1 MIDDVTDRTGPSPI
15 TSDELAGELRPLLA
29 TGLIAFDVDGVLAP
43 IVDHAD
49 DARLGDGVEALLS
62 RLAAQA
68 CVAVVSGRSLRS
80 LRELFALPERVHVI
94 GSHGLE
100 SGDAAPL
107 RLDAAEERT
116 LAELAA
122 LGAVAVLTAGEG
134 AWLER
139 KPASVVLHT
148 RLADP
153 ELGRSATEQL
163 LEASA
168 RVPGAHV
175 KPGHSVVEL
184 LARSTTKGH
193 ALLTLADNLGRRP
206 IAFLGDDITDEEAF
220 AMLGHDDVTVRVGG
234 GESCARFRIAD
245 PAAVTALLHKLVAP
259 A

>member
-1 MIDDVTDRTGPSPI
+1 MTGHADGPSPI
-15 TSDELAGELRPLLA
+15 TPDELASELRPLLA

-49 DARLGDGVEALLS
+49 HARLADGVEALL
-62 RLAAQA
+62 RQLTEQA
-68 CVAVVSGRSLRS
+68 CVAVVSGRSLRN
-80 LRELFALPERVHVI
+80 LRELFAFPERVHVI

-100 SGDAAPL
+100 RGDAAPL
-107 RLDAAEERT
+107 SLDAAEERT
-116 LAELAA
+116 LGELAA
-122 LGAVAVLTAGEG
+122 LGAAAVLTAGEG

-153 ELGRSATEQL
+153 ELGRAATAHL
-163 LEASA
+163 LEAAA
-168 RVPGAHV
+168 RVDGAHV

-193 ALLTLADNLGRRP
+193 ALLALADHLDRRP
-206 IAFLGDDITDEEAF
+206 IAFLGDDVTDEEAF
-220 AMLGHDDVTVRVGG
+220 AMLGPDDVTVRVGD
-234 GESCARFRIAD
+234 GESRARFRIAE
-245 PAAVTALLHKLVAP
+245 PAAVTTLLRTLVAP